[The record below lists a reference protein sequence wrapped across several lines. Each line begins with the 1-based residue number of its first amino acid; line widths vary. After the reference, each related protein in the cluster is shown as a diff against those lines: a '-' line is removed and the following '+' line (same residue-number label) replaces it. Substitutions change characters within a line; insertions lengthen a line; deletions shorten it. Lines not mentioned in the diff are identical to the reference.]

1 MWPFTY
7 HRELFSLVYLPLP
20 VVTDVNRFDAD
31 GINDTSWL
39 VGFLFTTLPQQFPA
53 PSRVSLL
60 VQ

>member
-1 MWPFTY
+1 MWLFTY

-20 VVTDVNRFDAD
+20 VMTDVNRFDAD

-39 VGFLFTTLPQQFPA
+39 VGFLFTTLPQPFPA
-53 PSRVSLL
+53 LSRVSLL